1 MGRFIVING
10 EITTTTT
17 ATMTQQLDFH
27 DFTDDELD
35 AIAEM
40 YDCGY
45 PDNYDYFDDADYIY

>member
-1 MGRFIVING
+1 MGRFIIING
-10 EITTTTT
+10 EITAT
-17 ATMTQQLDFH
+17 ATMTQQLDLH

-35 AIAEM
+35 TIAEM

>member
-1 MGRFIVING
+1 MGRFIIING
-10 EITTTTT
+10 ENAT
-17 ATMTQQLDFH
+17 TMTQQLVFH

-45 PDNYDYFDDADYIY
+45 PDNYDYFDDANCIY

>member
-10 EITTTTT
+10 EITTT

-45 PDNYDYFDDADYIY
+45 PNNYDYFDDADYIY